1 MSKTPGA
8 GPFSAIEIGFGERSI
23 PLMNQELIC
32 LASASPRRRQLLEQI
47 GVSFEV
53 FPTEIDESFRD
64 DEPPQQLVHR
74 LALAKA
80 EHAAALPQWSP
91 DQLVVAA
98 DTAVVLKGKIFGKP
112 ADDSD
117 ACRMLTELSG
127 RTHQVMTAVAMVRG
141 DTRFCETNVSEVTF
155 KDLEPAE
162 IEHYVATGEPAD
174 KAGAYGIQGLGA
186 VFVSRLEGS
195 YSGVMGLPLFET
207 AALLEQFG
215 IQVTSRIT
223 GDSVT

>member
-1 MSKTPGA
+1 
-8 GPFSAIEIGFGERSI
+8 
-23 PLMNQELIC
+23 MNQELIC

-47 GVSFEV
+47 GVAFEV
-53 FPTEIDESFRD
+53 CPTDIDESFRH
-64 DEPPQQLVHR
+64 DEPPLELVHR

-80 EHAAALPQWSP
+80 GHAAARSHQSP
-91 DQLVVAA
+91 DQLIVAA
-98 DTAVVLKGKIFGKP
+98 DTAVVLGGKIFGKP
-112 ADDSD
+112 TDNND
-117 ACRMLTELSG
+117 ARRMLAELSG

-141 DTRFCETNVSEVTF
+141 DARFCETNVSEVTF
-155 KDLEPAE
+155 KDLEPAQ

-215 IQVTSRIT
+215 VQVTCRIA
-223 GDSVT
+223 GDSAT